1 MQQIEVTKKFKW
13 INKINNAEVD
23 NAEDLHVVMPIYNFL
38 EYSDN
43 YAKPSASL
51 CQYCG
56 DKPDDDDITDS
67 KSIQF
72 KSSIRK

>member
-1 MQQIEVTKKFKW
+1 
-13 INKINNAEVD
+13 
-23 NAEDLHVVMPIYNFL
+23 MPIYNFL

-51 CQYCG
+51 CQTIS
-56 DKPDDDDITDS
+56 DEPDDDITDS

>member
-1 MQQIEVTKKFKW
+1 
-13 INKINNAEVD
+13 
-23 NAEDLHVVMPIYNFL
+23 MPIYNFL

-43 YAKPSASL
+43 YTKPSASL

-56 DKPDDDDITDS
+56 DEPDDDDDITDS